1 MIFMGVGYVLIYM
14 GYGTAG
20 INARKELGKD
30 KWDALASMLV
40 TVAVI
45 FWAVR
50 LVGWL
55 RASAPD
61 TMETALVFGMPVLY
75 ILWCVIARRA
85 GKRYSRKTNPE
96 QKPET
101 SAKGVAQQTATV
113 STAVSGNQNNNGNSF
128 DKWDS
133 GSRTVDIGSQSG
145 STGAW
150 IPGAEDGWTAGDTGT
165 KIPGFGGN
173 WAAGNSGTVI
183 SAAEEDTSEG
193 EPLNRDMGL
202 GVHHVS
208 GSGIHIGMTVSYE
221 AATHSVIYTH
231 WSTQDPEKRE
241 VFQIPAHIRTK
252 EALLRYLE
260 RETSIPS
267 VWRY

>member
-1 MIFMGVGYVLIYM
+1 MISAIFEKILMIFIGIGYVLIYM

-30 KWDALASMLV
+30 KWDAFTSMLV

-45 FWAVR
+45 FWVVH

-55 RASAPD
+55 RDTAPEPMD
-61 TMETALVFGMPVLY
+61 TVLVFGMPAFY
-75 ILWCVIARRA
+75 ILWCVFARRA
-85 GKRYSRKTNPE
+85 GRRYGRQANPE
-96 QKPET
+96 RKPET
-101 SAKGVAQQTATV
+101 SAKGVVQQTATV
-113 STAVSGNQNNNGNSF
+113 STAASGNQSYNNNTF
-128 DKWDS
+128 DKWDM
-133 GSRTVDIGSQSG
+133 GSKTVDSSRSG
-145 STGAW
+145 NSGTATSDMTGAW
-150 IPGAEDGWTAGDTGT
+150 IPGGTGAVT
-165 KIPGFGGN
+165 
-173 WAAGNSGTVI
+173 SGI
-183 SAAEEDTSEG
+183 EEDTTEG

-208 GSGIHIGMTVSYE
+208 GSGIHIGMTVNYE
-221 AATHSVIYTH
+221 AATHTVIYTH

-241 VFQIPAHIRTK
+241 VFQIPTHIRTK